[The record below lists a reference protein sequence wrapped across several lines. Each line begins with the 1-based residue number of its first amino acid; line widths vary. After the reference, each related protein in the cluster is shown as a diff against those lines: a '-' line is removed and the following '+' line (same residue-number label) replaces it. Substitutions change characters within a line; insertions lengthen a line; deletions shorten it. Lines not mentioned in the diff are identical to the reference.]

1 MTTIIEYDRSKFQG
15 FKFSYQLNGSA
26 GKFLSIQ
33 ETPRQ
38 AIEEYLDFFRVNP
51 TECKQLSKWPSV
63 E

>member
-1 MTTIIEYDRSKFQG
+1 MTHITEYDRSKFKG

-33 ETPRQ
+33 ETPDQ
-38 AIEEYLDFFRVNP
+38 AIEEYFDFFGINP
-51 TECKQLSKWPSV
+51 TECKQLSKYPTI